1 MIMGRNN
8 KKKRILA
15 LRILLVLGWLLL
27 AGIGIYFNHGYKM
40 WGDRLLP
47 NTIINDVNYGGMTA
61 EEANDEWRRTNSGRF
76 LFIHEL
82 GDAVERISY
91 DDFDFHYVLN
101 PTFEEM
107 IRSQN
112 LWSWLWASFNPTPQS
127 VDSAIVYDEAKLTQ
141 IVHELSCMS
150 SPLIR
155 DPRDARIDKLASGY
169 VLVPADDGN
178 RLDEEKTFACIKAA
192 VEDGAHSIDL
202 DKQGCYKKASLYE
215 TDPDLSGTFSLLDK
229 AQKTVLSLNLE
240 GGTYVTLDKNTF
252 LPWMSYTNGTVIFEE
267 DDILAYTKQLAATYN
282 TFRTTRAFRT
292 TRGDVVNVGGSAYD
306 NYGYSLNVSQS
317 KAIIEDA
324 LYNSVSQTISLS
336 WNQLAAAR
344 DSERADF
351 GSTYIEI
358 SLDEQHLWYYR
369 DGSLALETDIVSGTA
384 TPSRAT
390 PTMVVH
396 VQYKSTDHTMRGS
409 YGESH
414 ADYVLNIHSSGIHIH
429 DSAWRSD
436 YGGSIWLSNGSH
448 GCINTPPAKMAQ
460 LFGMV
465 DVDTPVIIY
474 DRYNH
479 VSSFQNE
486 SYTSG

>member
-27 AGIGIYFNHGYKM
+27 AGIGGYFNHGYKM

-61 EEANDEWRRTNSGRF
+61 EEANEEWRRTNSGRF

-202 DKQGCYKKASLYE
+202 DKQGCYKKASL
-215 TDPDLSGTFSLLDK
+215 
-229 AQKTVLSLNLE
+229 
-240 GGTYVTLDKNTF
+240 
-252 LPWMSYTNGTVIFEE
+252 
-267 DDILAYTKQLAATYN
+267 
-282 TFRTTRAFRT
+282 
-292 TRGDVVNVGGSAYD
+292 
-306 NYGYSLNVSQS
+306 
-317 KAIIEDA
+317 
-324 LYNSVSQTISLS
+324 
-336 WNQLAAAR
+336 
-344 DSERADF
+344 
-351 GSTYIEI
+351 
-358 SLDEQHLWYYR
+358 
-369 DGSLALETDIVSGTA
+369 
-384 TPSRAT
+384 
-390 PTMVVH
+390 
-396 VQYKSTDHTMRGS
+396 
-409 YGESH
+409 
-414 ADYVLNIHSSGIHIH
+414 
-429 DSAWRSD
+429 
-436 YGGSIWLSNGSH
+436 
-448 GCINTPPAKMAQ
+448 
-460 LFGMV
+460 
-465 DVDTPVIIY
+465 
-474 DRYNH
+474 
-479 VSSFQNE
+479 
-486 SYTSG
+486 